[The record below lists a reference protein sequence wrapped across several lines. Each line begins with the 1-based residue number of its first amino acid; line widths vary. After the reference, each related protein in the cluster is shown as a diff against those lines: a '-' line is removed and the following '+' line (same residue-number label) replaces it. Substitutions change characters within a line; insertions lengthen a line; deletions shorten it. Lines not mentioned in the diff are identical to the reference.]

1 MPRKRVREKVSAA
14 TRARPRKRLPANAR
28 KQEFID
34 NAVAFFAESGFGGST
49 RELARR
55 LNVSQPLL
63 YRYFPSKEDLVREVY
78 KRVYLGRWNAEW
90 DDLLA
95 DRSIPL
101 RERLE
106 HFYDAYTNAIFE
118 RSWLR
123 IFFFSGLKGGK
134 INKWYLRL
142 VEDRILKPI
151 VREIRAEHRLPE
163 TDEIPIDE
171 LALAWL
177 LHGGVFYYGIRK
189 FIYKVPVPESK
200 SQVIANAVQVFLEGM
215 RGLLGARPH
224 FTAAALRPAAE

>member
-1 MPRKRVREKVSAA
+1 MPRKPPRKKVSA
-14 TRARPRKRLPANAR
+14 TRARPRKRLAAHSR

-49 RELARR
+49 RDLAQR
-55 LNVSQPLL
+55 LYVSQPLL

-78 KRVYLGRWNAEW
+78 KSIYLGRWDPRW

-106 HFYDAYTNAIFE
+106 HFYDAYTSAIFE
-118 RSWLR
+118 RNWLR
-123 IFFFSGLKGGK
+123 IFFFSGLKGGQ
-134 INKWYLRL
+134 INQWYLRL

-151 VREIRAEHRLPE
+151 VREIRAHHGLPE
-163 TDEIPIDE
+163 TDDIPIDE

-215 RGLLGARPH
+215 GGVVKARPH
-224 FTAAALRPAAE
+224 FTAAALKPAAE